1 MPEEKVAL
9 VNGISMGGGAS
20 LMVPMTF
27 SVVTE
32 KVVFG
37 NPKTSIGFHTVWSY
51 MLSHLPGHLGE
62 YLALTGDRFNRK
74 ELVAVGLETH
84 FVPSEIPPQ
93 TWCVAA
99 DGATIDK
106 LQGFIDFSCGG
117 KIDCLLI
124 QPGQA
129 CYEPNNPRA
138 HASWCLDAYYR
149 TYKTCDTLGTIVYID
164 PSYGDCLYI

>member
-32 KVVFG
+32 KVVC
-37 NPKTSIGFHTVWSY
+37 
-51 MLSHLPGHLGE
+51 GE

>member
-1 MPEEKVAL
+1 MAIP
-9 VNGISMGGGAS
+9 N
-20 LMVPMTF
+20 
-27 SVVTE
+27 
-32 KVVFG
+32 
-37 NPKTSIGFHTVWSY
+37 
-51 MLSHLPGHLGE
+51 SHLCCIAIFISLLAVSSCE
-62 YLALTGDRFNRK
+62 QSALTGQKD
-74 ELVAVGLETH
+74 VV
-84 FVPSEIPPQ
+84 IPPQ